1 MNFTVIWQAIG
12 AVGALLGIANLLLT
26 WINLSRQ
33 PTETKMAELE
43 CHVDDHGRRIAKV
56 ENDLIHMPTQSD
68 LHNVKLQL
76 ATMNGSLD
84 VVKSELATA
93 TRVMRRVEDH
103 LMSEK
108 A

>member
-1 MNFTVIWQAIG
+1 MNITTIWQAIG

-26 WINLSRQ
+26 WLNSSRQ
-33 PTETKMAELE
+33 PTVQKLTELE
-43 CHVDDHGRRIAKV
+43 CDVEDHGKRIAKV
-56 ENDLIHMPTQSD
+56 ENQIEHMPTKTD
-68 LHNVKLQL
+68 LHKVEMQMT
-76 ATMNGSLD
+76 TMNGSLD